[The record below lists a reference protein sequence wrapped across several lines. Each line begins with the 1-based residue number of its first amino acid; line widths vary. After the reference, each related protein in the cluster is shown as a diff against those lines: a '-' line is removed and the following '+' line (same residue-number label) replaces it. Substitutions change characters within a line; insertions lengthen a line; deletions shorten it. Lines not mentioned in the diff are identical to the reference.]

1 MLALKN
7 IESQF
12 CIFSLSEIWS
22 FVPAINEKQEKK
34 GRKGCHHYTTKS
46 NGIEFVRPFLY
57 TMPRWILAQIISWFN
72 VFCGKILFIKLI
84 LWKRSQFL
92 NFYHYEEPLSVT
104 FNLPKKKGSIQII
117 FGLFFVW
124 NPIVIQVVIIIV
136 VIHTYCNYF
145 EALKVYILYYFYY
158 LSIFWWYWNS
168 L

>member
-72 VFCGKILFIKLI
+72 VFWQNIVHKIDSL
-84 LWKRSQFL
+84 SQVL

-104 FNLPKKKGSIQII
+104 FNLPKKYGSIQII

-124 NPIVIQVVIIIV
+124 NSIVIQVVIIIV
-136 VIHTYCNYF
+136 VIHTVIILKHSKFTYF
-145 EALKVYILYYFYY
+145 TTFITFQYFDGN
-158 LSIFWWYWNS
+158 WNS